1 MKPFENTSY
10 IEDRWNSQ
18 NIATIDQPGPEVKN
32 DVWGVKWDNVEP
44 TDLKK
49 KRQVELAEVINVL
62 QEIESTTSEGETV
75 KQMLASLK

>member
-1 MKPFENTSY
+1 MGQIQIKFF
-10 IEDRWNSQ
+10 
-18 NIATIDQPGPEVKN
+18 
-32 DVWGVKWDNVEP
+32 KWDNVEP
-44 TDLKK
+44 TDSKK